1 MVASTFLSVLLALL
15 LQSIYAVDHHTD
27 FYGHV
32 IEPQAVS
39 RLEHRN
45 CVPFSWTKKIDEGI
59 ECRSSR
65 VCCCVFLVPYDPY
78 TSHIYMFLRYLLMRI

>member
-39 RLEHRN
+39 RLEYRN
-45 CVPFSWTKKIDEGI
+45 CVPFSWTKKLTKALSVDPL
-59 ECRSSR
+59 
-65 VCCCVFLVPYDPY
+65 VFVAAFSWYLETPTHL
-78 TSHIYMFLRYLLMRI
+78 TSACSFAIC